1 MNHHVRSL
9 GNGKG
14 HKLYIETTVE
24 TKSLEERKREFVSKY
39 MRKEDC

>member
-14 HKLYIETTVE
+14 HRLYIETSVE
-24 TKSLEERKREFVSKY
+24 TKSLEERKEEFKRQY